1 MPIAYY
7 SKEFSD
13 SERKYSVY
21 EKEALAAI
29 LCMEKWHEFLEVEPY
44 KLITDNESLSY
55 VLHTKR
61 RIGRLARWVER
72 LLNLPFTVEFK
83 RITNWPMRYLVYMVK
98 EVSRMRA

>member
-1 MPIAYY
+1 MTDASNNAAGGCLMQQHVNDLLPIAYY

-29 LCMEKWHEFLEVEPY
+29 LWIEKWHEFLEVEPY

-61 RIGRLARWVER
+61 KIGRLAR
-72 LLNLPFTVEFK
+72 
-83 RITNWPMRYLVYMVK
+83 
-98 EVSRMRA
+98 